1 MSIFS
6 KHSFS
11 RKSSPWD
18 NLEPVREELFSAER
32 IEDHA
37 RSLAAAQLVTPKP
50 AKGRPLAG
58 RLAANGAILL
68 SAYKSLL
75 HGADEGRAVTPAAE
89 WLIDNYHLIE
99 KQIREIRSDL
109 PAGYYRQLP
118 KLAAGPFAG
127 YPRVF
132 GLAWAFVAHT
142 DSRFDSAMLVRFVR
156 AYQEVQPLTIGELWA
171 VSITLRI
178 VMIENLRRLAVQ
190 IVAGRAAR
198 RLADDLADRLLGAAG
213 RTPESLKVALANHQ
227 DDVLSEAFAVQLIH
241 RLRDQDPTITPALTW
256 LDQRLAA
263 QRTSADI
270 VVREIH
276 RRQGATSVTVRNIIT
291 SLRLISDVDWKD
303 LFEDV
308 SLVDDA
314 LAADGGY
321 KDMDFPSRN
330 LYRTAIEELARGSDG
345 SEREIAEGAVAA
357 ARRFHNAAPALH
369 DARKADPGYHLI
381 GGGREEFENTIG
393 YRPRAR
399 KWRARLHRASGIGF
413 YVGAIGAVAAGLL
426 GAALVALAATGLGAL
441 PLVVLALLGAIPIL
455 DAAVA
460 LVNRAVG
467 FGFHAHLLP
476 AMELANGVPSHL
488 RTLVA
493 VPTLLT
499 HTAAIEEQI
508 EGLEIHHLASPD
520 GDLHFALLSDWLDA
534 DTKHVEGDD
543 ELLATAVEGVARLNR
558 TYGPAPGGPRFL
570 LLHRRRVW
578 SPSESR
584 WIGWERKRGKLHELN
599 RLLRGATDTGF
610 IALDGAAPLA
620 PPDTRYV
627 VTLDADTRLPR
638 DAVRRLIG
646 KMAHPLNRPRFDPAT
661 KRIVEGYGVLQ
672 PRVTPALPVG
682 REGSLFQR
690 IFSSVSGI
698 DPYASAVSDVY
709 QDMFGEGSYA
719 GKGIY
724 DIDAFEAALDGRA
737 PDATLLSHDLFEG
750 VFARA
755 GLASDVEVVESYPP
769 RYDVGALRHHRWA
782 RGDWQL
788 LPWILGRGP
797 DRRNS
802 SKASAALPS
811 IGRWKMLDNLRRTLS
826 APFAV
831 LALFA
836 GWLMPFDAAL
846 VWTGFVVATIAL
858 PPMIPVIAAM
868 PPRKPGVT
876 LASHFRAV
884 GRDLKLALVL
894 SALTLIFLGHQAWL
908 MGDAI
913 VRTLYRLYVSHKNLL
928 EWVPAAQA
936 TGARRLD
943 LSASYRRMFGALV
956 FAALALAFGWIGG
969 PGNFAL
975 AGVFA
980 ALWLASPAVAR
991 WVSLPPRRASRRAA
1005 LRKRRPSLAADRP
1018 PHLALF
1024 RNLRHRRRPH
1034 AAARQF
1040 SGNPDA
1046 PRGPSHLADQYRP
1059 VSALAGERP

>member
-6 KHSFS
+6 KPSFS

-50 AKGRPLAG
+50 VKGRPLAG

-118 KLAAGPFAG
+118 KLAVGPFAG

-142 DSRFDSAMLVRFVR
+142 DSRFDSTMLVRFVR

-227 DDVLSEAFAVQLIH
+227 DDVLPEAFAVQLIH

-263 QRTSADI
+263 QHMSADI

-345 SEREIAEGAVAA
+345 SEREIAERAVAA

-426 GAALVALAATGLGAL
+426 GAALVALAATGLNAAPDDLVARDGRIVSLSDPSRSMSFREAAAKMDGEQLVAL
-441 PLVVLALLGAIPIL
+441 ASRGDDYAGFRSRLGASAAALTDIGGVQFAEVTVDAETGLVRVERVVAAHDCGRPI
-455 DAAVA
+455 
-460 LVNRAVG
+460 N
-467 FGFHAHLLP
+467 P
-476 AMELANGVPSHL
+476 A
-488 RTLVA
+488 
-493 VPTLLT
+493 
-499 HTAAIEEQI
+499 QI
-508 EGLEIHHLASPD
+508 ESQ
-520 GDLHFALLSDWLDA
+520 LH
-534 DTKHVEGDD
+534 G
-543 ELLATAVEGVARLNR
+543 
-558 TYGPAPGGPRFL
+558 
-570 LLHRRRVW
+570 
-578 SPSESR
+578 
-584 WIGWERKRGKLHELN
+584 
-599 RLLRGATDTGF
+599 
-610 IALDGAAPLA
+610 
-620 PPDTRYV
+620 
-627 VTLDADTRLPR
+627 
-638 DAVRRLIG
+638 
-646 KMAHPLNRPRFDPAT
+646 
-661 KRIVEGYGVLQ
+661 GVLQ
-672 PRVTPALPVG
+672 GLGYALIEQRLIDRQTGRIVNGDFEGYKAPGVFEAPKIDALLIENYQGFSATDAYGIAEPSTIPTAPAIANAVYNAIGVRLRALP
-682 REGSLFQR
+682 
-690 IFSSVSGI
+690 
-698 DPYASAVSDVY
+698 
-709 QDMFGEGSYA
+709 MN
-719 GKGIY
+719 
-724 DIDAFEAALDGRA
+724 RA
-737 PDATLLSHDLFEG
+737 
-750 VFARA
+750 
-755 GLASDVEVVESYPP
+755 
-769 RYDVGALRHHRWA
+769 
-782 RGDWQL
+782 
-788 LPWILGRGP
+788 
-797 DRRNS
+797 
-802 SKASAALPS
+802 
-811 IGRWKMLDNLRRTLS
+811 
-826 APFAV
+826 AV
-831 LALFA
+831 LA
-836 GWLMPFDAAL
+836 
-846 VWTGFVVATIAL
+846 
-858 PPMIPVIAAM
+858 
-868 PPRKPGVT
+868 
-876 LASHFRAV
+876 
-884 GRDLKLALVL
+884 
-894 SALTLIFLGHQAWL
+894 
-908 MGDAI
+908 
-913 VRTLYRLYVSHKNLL
+913 
-928 EWVPAAQA
+928 
-936 TGARRLD
+936 
-943 LSASYRRMFGALV
+943 
-956 FAALALAFGWIGG
+956 
-969 PGNFAL
+969 AL
-975 AGVFA
+975 AG
-980 ALWLASPAVAR
+980 
-991 WVSLPPRRASRRAA
+991 RR
-1005 LRKRRPSLAADRP
+1005 
-1018 PHLALF
+1018 
-1024 RNLRHRRRPH
+1024 
-1034 AAARQF
+1034 
-1040 SGNPDA
+1040 
-1046 PRGPSHLADQYRP
+1046 
-1059 VSALAGERP
+1059 